1 MNVMELFEVYL
12 SVIYLFLIFNFIFQK
27 WKFKS
32 DKLHFFQQLNIL
44 VINYFIGGWQGFF
57 F

>member
-1 MNVMELFEVYL
+1 MELFEVYL